1 MGLVPCSNGILK
13 RLISIPSERNKYML
27 VEELILH
34 FMPIIFEKYQIKSK
48 SLIRIIRNADIDVDE
63 AVDDEDTDYRD
74 MMEKLIRQRKKLCPV
89 KMEYSAC
96 T

>member
-1 MGLVPCSNGILK
+1 
-13 RLISIPSERNKYML
+13 ML

-74 MMEKLIRQRKKLCPV
+74 MMEKLIQREKALSC
-89 KMEYSAC
+89 KMEYSRVLDEKIIHNL
-96 T
+96 

>member
-1 MGLVPCSNGILK
+1 
-13 RLISIPSERNKYML
+13 ML

-74 MMEKLIRQRKKLCPV
+74 MMEKLTAREKSFVL
-89 KMEYSAC
+89 
-96 T
+96 

>member
-1 MGLVPCSNGILK
+1 
-13 RLISIPSERNKYML
+13 ML

-89 KMEYSAC
+89 KMEYSRVLDEKIIHNLC
-96 T
+96 KELNLNHEQIYY